1 MNIIDICGKTCETT
15 KSKMLSESHSRGYYD
30 VANSLTEIIQR
41 ICILNVDIYF
51 VLENRIANKL

>member
-15 KSKMLSESHSRGYYD
+15 KSKMLSGSRSRGYYD
-30 VANSLTEIIQR
+30 AANSFTEIIRR
-41 ICILNVDIYF
+41 IRILNADIYF